1 MSTKAFLV
9 MLIGILL
16 LGGAVGGAF
25 VGGMALGES
34 RAEASEETNDSFQLP
49 GGFQDQ
55 LTQEQI
61 DQMKQR
67 FTDQDGQTT
76 DGGEVAGRTGLT
88 GVVQQLDGDTLT
100 INTPK
105 GPLQVDISED
115 TTIQK
120 TVEGAPGDLQENVN
134 VTVMGQ
140 RNEDGT
146 IEASSVVIVP
156 EGTGFPTGGLFG
168 GGRTGTR

>member
-1 MSTKAFLV
+1 

-16 LGGAVGGAF
+16 LGGVVGGAF

-34 RAEASEETNDSFQLP
+34 RAEASEETNDSFQFP
-49 GGFQDQ
+49 GGLQDQ

-67 FTDQDGQTT
+67 LTDQDGQMK
-76 DGGEVAGRTGLT
+76 DGEEITGRAGLA

-105 GPLQVDISED
+105 GPLQVDISEG

-120 TVEGAPGDLQENVN
+120 TVEGVPDDLQENVN
-134 VTVMGQ
+134 VTVVGE

-146 IEASSVVIVP
+146 VEASSIIIVP
-156 EGTGFPTGGLFG
+156 EGTGLPTGGFFG
-168 GGRTGTR
+168 GGRAGTR